1 MGITILIMIY
11 MFVTVFYNFM
21 PWVVLPFFKIQ
32 ILKNHFYNFFS
43 YFFFFFDV
51 KYLKFLG
58 SCHCLSFA
66 VASSVDLQLESDV
79 FCFIH

>member
-1 MGITILIMIY
+1 MGGA
-11 MFVTVFYNFM
+11 
-21 PWVVLPFFKIQ
+21 PFLQNTDFKKSF
-32 ILKNHFYNFFS
+32 LELFS
-43 YFFFFFDV
+43 YFFFFFFFDV

>member
-1 MGITILIMIY
+1 MGGA
-11 MFVTVFYNFM
+11 
-21 PWVVLPFFKIQ
+21 PFLQNTDFKKSF
-32 ILKNHFYNFFS
+32 LELFFLL
-43 YFFFFFDV
+43 FFFFDV